1 MPVLVE
7 RTDEAKL
14 NQKFSL
20 SASNIPFPIPI
31 LEVTEE
37 VKNEWNTQNPDS
49 FPTPTEL
56 EGEQLWT
63 GGVADKSLRCG
74 KGWGRQMY
82 LKC

>member
-37 VKNEWNTQNPDS
+37 VKNE
-49 FPTPTEL
+49 
-56 EGEQLWT
+56 
-63 GGVADKSLRCG
+63 
-74 KGWGRQMY
+74 
-82 LKC
+82 